1 MTTPTVQWDAL
12 APDLILLGGAALL
25 LIVAML
31 FRDRTA
37 RDIAMLVGV
46 GCFVGSAVA
55 VTVIWDDGG
64 GTRRVLED
72 QFVVDRFANLVRV
85 IVAGSGVLTLMGA
98 YGWARLREHGPE
110 FVAFLLVA
118 AAGMDLMA
126 ASNSFISL
134 FVSLETFSIALYAL
148 CAFDTKSSASLESGL
163 KYLILGSIGSVVL
176 VYGAAFLYGATGSF
190 RFDEIATAVTAE
202 PESLLALAGLA
213 LVLGGL
219 GFKIA
224 VVPFHMWTPDVYQG
238 APTPVTAFMSA
249 ATKAAAFAALSRIL
263 VTAVPAMGD
272 VWKPALAA
280 AAIVTMLF
288 ANIVALR
295 QSNVKR
301 MLAYSSVGHAG
312 YLLMALVSGEA
323 GAQALLFYLAVYAAT
338 SVGAFTVVAIAER
351 ETGREA
357 TVDSLRGWGFSRP
370 VLGGALAIFLLSLG
384 GFPPTAGF
392 LAKFYLF
399 SAAVDADYTYLVLAG
414 VAATVISLG
423 YYLRIGLALYDRR
436 HESGSM
442 LPSAPGTAW
451 AGACAAIAAIVVL
464 WLGIYPPDVLDWA
477 AEAASS
483 LIAAP

>member
-1 MTTPTVQWDAL
+1 MTTPVVQWGAL
-12 APDLILLGGAALL
+12 APDLILLGGAAVLL
-25 LIVAML
+25 LVAVL

-55 VTVIWDDGG
+55 VTVIWDHGDGV
-64 GTRRVLED
+64 RAVLD
-72 QFVVDRFANLVRV
+72 GQFVVDRFANAVRV
-85 IVAGSGVLTLMGA
+85 IVAGSGLLTLMGA

-126 ASNSFISL
+126 ASNSFVSL

-190 RFDEIATAVTAE
+190 RFDEIAVGVAAE

-224 VVPFHMWTPDVYQG
+224 VVPFHMWTPDVYEG

-249 ATKAAAFAALSRIL
+249 ATKAAAFAVLVRVL

-272 VWKPALAA
+272 TWKPALAV

-288 ANIVALR
+288 ANVVALR
-295 QSNVKR
+295 QTNVKR

-312 YLLMALVSGEA
+312 YLLMALVSGQA
-323 GAQALLFYLAVYAAT
+323 GAKALLFYLAVYAAT

-351 ETGREA
+351 ETGRAA
-357 TVDSLRGWGFSRP
+357 TIDSLRGWGFSRP
-370 VLGGALAIFLLSLG
+370 VLGGALAIFLLSLA

-392 LAKFYLF
+392 LAKLYLF
-399 SAAVDADYTYLVLAG
+399 AAAIDAGYTYLALVG

-423 YYLRIGLALYDRR
+423 YYLRVGLALYDRR

-451 AGACAAIAAIVVL
+451 AGTCAALAAIVVL

-477 AEAASS
+477 GQAAAS